1 MGLIN
6 LSWMSI
12 HSKLKRMCSREMML
26 ESVNSNSGH
35 TMFNV
40 PSFAVF
46 NFSV

>member
-35 TMFNV
+35 TIFNI
-40 PSFAVF
+40 PLFAVF
-46 NFSV
+46 NYSV